1 MAARQGPS
9 LGALVSLQMARERA
23 RMTGSKP
30 ASPFLLE
37 WAAQQWKAHEEQ
49 RQMLPFERRGEPSVM
64 ALQRVPLKARADGRR
79 TDGEIGWRPYQ
90 WGDEGRSRRAVLNA
104 SIVGRIAQRLR
115 ATEWARARGRKTPA
129 PLGSDLEAWAQR
141 WRRADGGS

>member
-23 RMTGSKP
+23 RMTGRKP

-37 WAAQQWKAHEEQ
+37 WAAQQWKAQEEQ
-49 RQMLPFERRGEPSVM
+49 RQMLPFERRGEPSMM
-64 ALQRVPLKARADGRR
+64 ALQRVPLKARADARR

-90 WGDEGRSRRAVLNA
+90 CGVEGRSRRAVLNA